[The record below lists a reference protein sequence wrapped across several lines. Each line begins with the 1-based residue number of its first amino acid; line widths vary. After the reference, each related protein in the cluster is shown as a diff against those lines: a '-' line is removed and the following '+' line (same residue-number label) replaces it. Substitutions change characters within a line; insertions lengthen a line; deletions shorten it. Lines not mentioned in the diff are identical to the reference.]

1 MKLLLPLIALVGLAN
16 TQAEAGFWKK
26 VRRSFG
32 VHVSAPVVYQPVA
45 PYYAYQPMYQPVVYQ
60 PVYQPVVYRP
70 VVKKP
75 HFGFSFGTHGAGFS
89 FWS

>member
-1 MKLLLPLIALVGLAN
+1 MKSFLLPVIALVGLAS
-16 TQAEAGFWKK
+16 THAHAGFWKQWRK
-26 VRRSFG
+26 SLQPRYV
-32 VHVSAPVVYQPVA
+32 VTTPVVYQPVT
-45 PYYAYQPMYQPVVYQ
+45 PCYSCYTPMYQ

-75 HFGFSFGTHGAGFS
+75 HVSFSFGTHGAGFS